1 MAPSVSISI
10 LVLAL
15 WVLCIFT
22 HSTTMVVAA
31 KSSAL
36 ELEAKA
42 LLESGWWSSN
52 YTTNGSSLSHCAWP
66 EIICN
71 DGGSVTWIQ
80 IYGVDL
86 GDKFRKLNF
95 SSFPNLEGLDLYNT
109 GLQGS
114 IPPEIGTLSKLT
126 YLSLSMNNLTG
137 NLPLSLTNLTQLE
150 MFSIHNNLF
159 SGEFPLLLA
168 NLTQLETFDI
178 SSNLFSGS
186 IPKELGNLKNLYSL
200 DLSNNT
206 LTGPIPS
213 TLSLLTG
220 LFYLDL
226 SSNEISGS
234 IASEIRFLKHLEYLD
249 LQQNK
254 LTGPLP
260 SFLWHLTNL
269 TYLSLNSNQ
278 INGSI
283 AAEIGNM
290 KNLEKLYLNYNDI
303 AGQIPI
309 TIGHLTNLRT
319 LSLAWNQ
326 ISGSI
331 PAEIANCILLRNLT
345 LSHNYLTG
353 TISFDMSN
361 LYLLVYLD
369 LSYNNLSGF
378 IPRTINH
385 LTVLETLSLNWN
397 QINGSIPT
405 EIIDCQ
411 SLRHL
416 SLSHNSLS
424 GYIPFHISDL
434 HFLNA
439 IDLSHNNISG
449 DIPFELG
456 DSPSLELLDFSYNNL
471 TGNIPNISISIKEI
485 NFSYNSLHGQIPNGY
500 LNCSPYT
507 FIGNKDLCGDI
518 KGFPPCFPSFLNN
531 NKSIVHLIKIVVP
544 LSFFLVVLLVG
555 FFSLSRRGDKKTKYE
570 SSETKNGDL
579 FSIWNYDGKIAY
591 EDIIEATK
599 DFDISCCIG
608 TGGYGSVY
616 KAQLPSG
623 KVVAIKKLHR
633 LEAENPTFDKS
644 FKNEIKMLAAI
655 RHRNIVKLLGYC
667 LHYRC
672 MFLIYEY
679 MERGSL
685 FSVLSNDVEAVEFDW
700 MKRMNVIKSI
710 AHALCYM
717 HHECVPAIVHR
728 DITSNNILLNSKLEG
743 FVSDFGMA
751 KCLDPNSSNQTLVA
765 GTYGYLAPELAYTMV
780 VTEKCDVYSFGVVA
794 LEILTGRHP
803 GELMTSFSTSQSVML
818 NEILDQRLP
827 PPNRLVAKDVFLVAA
842 ISFACLHTKPKSR
855 PTMKWVSQEFLSHKK
870 PVTNP
875 LHSVSLWQLRNQENY
890 TIGESETQ

>member
-42 LLESGWWSSN
+42 LLESGWWSSK
-52 YTTNGSSLSHCAWP
+52 YTTNGSSLSHCEWP
-66 EIICN
+66 GIYCN
-71 DGGSVTWIQ
+71 VDRSVVWIYM
-80 IYGVDL
+80 INVYL
-86 GDKFRKLNF
+86 GDKFRKFNF
-95 SSFPNLEGLDLYNT
+95 SSFPNLEDLDLYNT

-114 IPPEIGTLSKLT
+114 IPPEIGTISKLKDL
-126 YLSLSMNNLTG
+126 YLPANNLTG
-137 NLPLSLTNLTQLE
+137 NLPLW
-150 MFSIHNNLF
+150 
-159 SGEFPLLLA
+159 LA

-178 SSNLFSGS
+178 SSNLISGS
-186 IPKELGNLKNLYSL
+186 IPKELGNLKNLRDLDLSANAFSGEFPLSLANLTQLERFNISSNLISGSIPKEFGNLKNLSTL

-206 LTGPIPS
+206 LTGPIP
-213 TLSLLTG
+213 
-220 LFYLDL
+220 F
-226 SSNEISGS
+226 
-234 IASEIRFLKHLEYLD
+234 
-249 LQQNK
+249 
-254 LTGPLP
+254 
-260 SFLWHLTNL
+260 
-269 TYLSLNSNQ
+269 
-278 INGSI
+278 
-283 AAEIGNM
+283 
-290 KNLEKLYLNYNDI
+290 
-303 AGQIPI
+303 
-309 TIGHLTNLRT
+309 TIGHFTNLRT

-331 PAEIANCILLRNLT
+331 PAEIANCISLNNLT

-424 GYIPFHISDL
+424 GYIPSHISDL

-471 TGNIPNISISIKEI
+471 TGNIPNISVSIKEI

-518 KGFPPCFPSFLNN
+518 KGFPPCFPSSPNN
-531 NKSIVHLIKIVVP
+531 NKSIVHLIKIVAP

-555 FFSLSRRGDKKTKYE
+555 FFFLSRRGDKKTKYE

-644 FKNEIKMLAAI
+644 FKNEVKMLVAI

-667 LHYRC
+667 LHNRC

-728 DITSNNILLNSKLEG
+728 DITSNNILLNSELEG

-751 KCLDPNSSNQTLVA
+751 KFLDPDSSNQTLVA

-794 LEILTGRHP
+794 LEILMGRHP
-803 GELMTSFSTSQSVML
+803 GELMTLLSSSQSVML

-890 TIGESETQ
+890 IIGESETQ